1 MRKDSPYYQP
11 SINVL
16 QSASLFNGVNEVMME
31 EILGHFSPM
40 TLPKKTSIYSWQTQ
54 TSLFVIIKGRVKVS
68 IINPSNGR
76 EYIISLLDK
85 GDVFDVISLL
95 DAKEHEVNIETIEE
109 VELLKTSTQTARD
122 WLEKNPEF
130 NKNFLP
136 YIGERMRYLEN
147 SSSGLA
153 LYDTMSRLAK
163 LILDNVDAHSKMK
176 NEFPV
181 KLINDLSHESL
192 AQMIGSVRKVVNLN
206 IQELKKEGIITSV
219 RGKLSVNSLE
229 KLLDKCK
236 NITEVP
242 FR

>member
-1 MRKDSPYYQP
+1 
-11 SINVL
+11 
-16 QSASLFNGVNEVMME
+16 MME

-40 TLPKKTSIYSWQTQ
+40 SLPKKTVIYPWQT
-54 TSLFVIIKGRVKVS
+54 TKSLFVIIKGRVKVS
-68 IINPSNGR
+68 QINPNNGR

-95 DAKEHEVNIETIEE
+95 DAKEHEVIIETIDE
-109 VELLKTSTQTARD
+109 VQLLKTSTQTARD
-122 WLEKNPEF
+122 WLEKHPEF

-147 SSSGLA
+147 SSSTLA
-153 LYDTMSRLAK
+153 LYDTMSRLAQ
-163 LILDNVDAHSKMK
+163 LILDNVDTHSKSK
-176 NEFPV
+176 KEFPV
-181 KLINDLSHESL
+181 KLIYDLSHEAL

-206 IQELKKEGIITSV
+206 IQELKKEGIISSV

-236 NITEVP
+236 NII
-242 FR
+242 

>member
-11 SINVL
+11 SIDIL
-16 QSASLFNGVNEVMME
+16 QNASLFNGVNEEMME
-31 EILGHFSPM
+31 EILGYFSPM

-54 TSLFVIIKGRVKVS
+54 ISLFVIIKGRVKVS
-68 IINPSNGR
+68 TINPSSGR

-109 VELLKTSTQTARD
+109 VELLKTSTQTARN

-163 LILDNVDAHSKMK
+163 LILDNVDTHSKIN

-181 KLINDLSHESL
+181 KLINDLSHESI

-206 IQELKKEGIITSV
+206 IQELKKEGIISSV
-219 RGKLSVNSLE
+219 RGKLSVNNFE

-236 NITEVP
+236 DII
-242 FR
+242 

>member
-1 MRKDSPYYQP
+1 MRKDSQYYQP

-40 TLPKKTSIYSWQTQ
+40 TLPKKTSIHPWQTQ
-54 TSLFVIIKGRVKVS
+54 TSLFVIIKGRVKIS
-68 IINPSNGR
+68 TINPGTGH

-95 DAKEHEVNIETIEE
+95 DAKTHEVNIETIEE

-122 WLEKNPEF
+122 WLEKHPQF

-147 SSSGLA
+147 SGSGLA

-163 LILDNVDAHSKMK
+163 LILDNVDTRSKMK
-176 NEFPV
+176 KEFPV
-181 KLINDLSHESL
+181 KLINDLSHESI

-206 IQELKKEGIITSV
+206 IQELKKEGIISSV

-236 NITEVP
+236 NIV
-242 FR
+242 

>member
-16 QSASLFNGVNEVMME
+16 QSTSLFNGVDEVMME

-40 TLPKKTSIYSWQTQ
+40 TLPKKTSIYPWQTQ

-68 IINPSNGR
+68 TINPSNGH

-95 DAKEHEVNIETIEE
+95 DTKEHEVNIETIEE
-109 VELLKTSTQTARD
+109 VQLLKTSTQTARD
-122 WLEKNPEF
+122 WLEKHPEF

-163 LILDNVDAHSKMK
+163 LILDNVDTHSKMK
-176 NEFPV
+176 KEFPV

-236 NITEVP
+236 NII
-242 FR
+242 

>member
-1 MRKDSPYYQP
+1 MRKDSPYYQL
-11 SINVL
+11 SKNVL
-16 QSASLFNGVNEVMME
+16 QSSPLFNGVE
-31 EILGHFSPM
+31 EMILEELLEYFSPM

-68 IINPSNGR
+68 MINPSNGR
-76 EYIISLLDK
+76 EYIISLLNK
-85 GDVFDVISLL
+85 GDVFDVVPLL

-109 VELLKTSTQTARD
+109 VQLLKTSTQRARE
-122 WLEKNPEF
+122 WLKKHPQF

-163 LILDNVDAHSKMK
+163 LILDNVDTHSKMK

-206 IQELKKEGIITSV
+206 IQELKKEGIILSV

-236 NITEVP
+236 NIV
-242 FR
+242 